1 MPRGTVEPVPAFLPA
16 PVVRR
21 RAAAVTPALRSRIG
35 LPAFKN
41 RGRGV
46 F

>member
-1 MPRGTVEPVPAFLPA
+1 MGGSLYPHANVLSRHDRRDILTLAA
-16 PVVRR
+16 PG
-21 RAAAVTPALRSRIG
+21 SK